1 MSKRTAVTAEAGA
14 VASTSDA
21 PVTPTVH
28 PEAGWPPDEFTG
40 IGGTYVRDPVTGV
53 RTPVK
58 PEAPVAPDSDTPAAA

>member
-14 VASTSDA
+14 AASTSDA

-28 PEAGWPPDEFTG
+28 PEGGWPPDEFTG

-58 PEAPVAPDSDTPAAA
+58 SEAPVALEPDTPAAA